1 MEENITAENLLVPFV
16 AEVEEFNTKF
26 GKLNNQ
32 TPTIPNQKDSE
43 FVYNF
48 VLEEVEEL
56 KDAYLKG
63 DIVGVLDA
71 ILDITYV
78 SLGNGAMT
86 FGLKDKIL
94 AGYAEVHASNMS
106 KSCKTIEEAIATV
119 EKRTIEQGEP
129 CHYEQIGDLYIVYR
143 SRDRKAMKSINYN
156 KPNLAQF
163 FTQEEIDKC
172 KESVELK

>member
-1 MEENITAENLLVPFV
+1 MKKDTLVPFV
-16 AEVEEFNTKF
+16 SEVEEFNNKF
-26 GKLNNQ
+26 GKLNNHS
-32 TPTIPNQKDSE
+32 PIMPNLKDSE

-48 VLEEVEEL
+48 IKEENEEL
-56 KDAYLKG
+56 REAYLKG

-106 KSCKTIEEAIATV
+106 KSCKSVQEALDTV
-119 EKRTIEQGEP
+119 DKRTVEQGEP
-129 CHYEQIGDLYIVYR
+129 CHFEQIGSEYIVYR
-143 SRDRKAMKSINYN
+143 TRDRKAMKSINYN
-156 KPNLAQF
+156 KPNLTQF

>member
-1 MEENITAENLLVPFV
+1 MTNITTPFV
-16 AEVEEFNTKF
+16 SEVEEFNNKF
-26 GKLNNQ
+26 GKLNNLI
-32 TPTIPNQKDSE
+32 PTIPDQKDSD

-56 KDAYLKG
+56 KEAYLKK
-63 DIVGVLDA
+63 DIVGVFDA

-86 FGLKDKIL
+86 FGLKDKML

-106 KSCKTIEEAIATV
+106 KSCKTVEEAIQTV
-119 EKRTIEQGEP
+119 EKRSLEQNEP
-129 CHYEQIGDLYIVYR
+129 CHFEQVGDLYIVYR
-143 SRDRKAMKSINYN
+143 TRDRKAMKSINYF

-163 FTQEEIDKC
+163 FTEEELNNC
-172 KESVELK
+172 K

>member
-1 MEENITAENLLVPFV
+1 MGENISITSLLIPFV
-16 AEVEEFNTKF
+16 SEVEEFNTKF

-32 TPTIPNQKDSE
+32 TPIIPNQADSD

-56 KDAYLKG
+56 KEAYLKG

-106 KSCKTIEEAIATV
+106 KSCKTVEEAIATV
-119 EKRTIEQGEP
+119 KKRSIEHKVP
-129 CHYEQIGDLYIVYR
+129 CHFEQINDIYIVYR
-143 SRDRKAMKSINYN
+143 THDRKAMKSINYS
-156 KPNLAQF
+156 KPNLTQF

-172 KESVELK
+172 KEGII

>member
-1 MEENITAENLLVPFV
+1 MNKDVLVPFV
-16 AEVEEFNTKF
+16 SEVEEFNNKF

-32 TPTIPNQKDSE
+32 IPTIPNQKDSE

-56 KDAYLKG
+56 KEAYLKG

-106 KSCKTIEEAIATV
+106 KSCKTEEEANHTV
-119 EKRTIEQGEP
+119 FIRSEQQGCP
-129 CHYEQIGDLYIVYR
+129 CHYEKVGDVYIVYR
-143 SRDRKAMKSINYN
+143 SHDRKAMKSINY
-156 KPNLAQF
+156 KAPNLAQF